1 MPAGA
6 GPARRPR
13 LLSPRS
19 RRAPSAMQSRGSSGA
34 LHRTVS
40 PLCAGNERVRTIQH
54 GPTVRWTLGAPVGA
68 VGVGAFWP
76 SAQGRGLQG
85 SGPLEHRYRY
95 LRLDA
100 RVEKVRALAHVVR
113 ERLVVA
119 HDRASW
125 AGWSSKNSRTAFSTT
140 ASQEKNQWSL
150 LPLQVGGVERVKLCP
165 NPGPGPIGGIGAAR
179 LLGCYSAV

>member
-1 MPAGA
+1 MPLAGRRGGEDDGA
-6 GPARRPR
+6 LLPCAVPSMAAIARRR
-13 LLSPRS
+13 
-19 RRAPSAMQSRGSSGA
+19 
-34 LHRTVS
+34 
-40 PLCAGNERVRTIQH
+40 
-54 GPTVRWTLGAPVGA
+54 TLGAPVGA

-125 AGWSSKNSRTAFSTT
+125 AGWSSKNSRTAFS
-140 ASQEKNQWSL
+140 
-150 LPLQVGGVERVKLCP
+150 
-165 NPGPGPIGGIGAAR
+165 
-179 LLGCYSAV
+179 

>member
-1 MPAGA
+1 MFV
-6 GPARRPR
+6 
-13 LLSPRS
+13 ST
-19 RRAPSAMQSRGSSGA
+19 APTCAPVSGQA
-34 LHRTVS
+34 S
-40 PLCAGNERVRTIQH
+40 CAGNERVRTIQH

-95 LRLDA
+95 LRLGA
-100 RVEKVRALAHVVR
+100 RVEKVRALAQVVR

-125 AGWSSKNSRTAFSTT
+125 AGWSSKSSRTAFSTT